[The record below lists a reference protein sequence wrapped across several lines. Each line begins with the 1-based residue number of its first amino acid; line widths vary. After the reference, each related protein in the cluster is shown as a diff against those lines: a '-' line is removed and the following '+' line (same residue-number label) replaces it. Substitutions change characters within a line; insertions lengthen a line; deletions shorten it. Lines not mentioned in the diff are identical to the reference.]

1 MVFARFS
8 YRRLRAAARPVRGEA
23 RPEQGPDAEG
33 YRRRHGWE
41 DLGGFKELCRT
52 LHTEL
57 LTSTERCTPRVEH
70 AAGPQGPGADLS
82 AYGNLP
88 HRALGGRCS

>member
-1 MVFARFS
+1 MECFRSVLKGF
-8 YRRLRAAARPVRGEA
+8 GEFLK
-23 RPEQGPDAEG
+23 GLVGFWSVLEG
-33 YRRRHGWE
+33 FGGFLE
-41 DLGGFKELCRT
+41 DLGGFKELYKT
-52 LHTEL
+52 LQTEL

-88 HRALGGRCS
+88 HRALGCL